1 MMTRKPSS
9 RSTKRS
15 KSKPSKL
22 ASGRPLIRCVI
33 FDLDDT
39 LYDCLGQRV
48 RPAHRHAAEAMIAA
62 GLKGTLED
70 VYHARLRAF
79 HVDPM
84 LRHIDA
90 EVIKHFGA
98 ADPEAVSRAAHDA
111 YFNCPVGKLTLFRGT
126 LPLLHQLR
134 KKDVRIF
141 ITTFGDVETQHA
153 KVSALGLDR
162 EPAIEKIY
170 YADRAKR
177 VTKES
182 AFRQIQNET
191 RIPPNEILVVGDR
204 PMSEIRAAKTLGMHT
219 VRLRRGEFASQNPA
233 DELER
238 ADFEITNIS
247 EVRKLPYRFSL
258 GW

>member
-1 MMTRKPSS
+1 MMKRKPSNP
-9 RSTKRS
+9 STKRK
-15 KSKPSKL
+15 KSRRVKP
-22 ASGRPLIRCVI
+22 PLIRCVI

-48 RPAHRHAAEAMIAA
+48 RPAHRHAAEAMGSA
-62 GLKGTLED
+62 GLNGNLQD

-79 HVDPM
+79 HTDPM

-90 EVIKHFGA
+90 EVIRHFGA
-98 ADPEAVSRAAHDA
+98 ADPQAVSRAAHDA

-126 LPLLHQLR
+126 LPLLHNLR
-134 KKDVRIF
+134 KKGVRIF

-153 KVSALGLDR
+153 KVAALGLDR

-177 VTKES
+177 MTKES
-182 AFRQIQNET
+182 AFRQIQSET
-191 RIPPNEILVVGDR
+191 GIPSGEILVVGDR

-219 VRLRRGEFASQNPA
+219 VRLRRGEFASQHPLDA
-233 DELER
+233 QER
-238 ADFEITNIS
+238 ADHEIKSIS
-247 EVRKLPYRFSL
+247 EVRKLPFTFSS
-258 GW
+258 GA

>member
-1 MMTRKPSS
+1 V
-9 RSTKRS
+9 
-15 KSKPSKL
+15 
-22 ASGRPLIRCVI
+22 IRCVI

-48 RPAHRHAAEAMIAA
+48 RPAHRHAAEAMVAA
-62 GLKGTLED
+62 GLKGSVDD

-90 EVIKHFGA
+90 EVIKHFRA
-98 ADPEAVSRAAHDA
+98 DDPEAVSRAAHDA
-111 YFNCPVGKLTLFRGT
+111 YFNCPVGKLTLFRRT
-126 LPLLHQLR
+126 LPLLHFLN
-134 KKDVRIF
+134 KNGVRIF

-153 KVSALGLDR
+153 KVAALGLDR

-182 AFRQIQNET
+182 AFRQIQSET
-191 RIPPNEILVVGDR
+191 SIPSAEILVVGDR
-204 PMSEIRAAKTLGMHT
+204 PMSEIRAAKSLGMHA
-219 VRLRRGEFASQNPA
+219 VRLRRGEFASQHPV
-233 DELER
+233 DDSER
-238 ADFEITNIS
+238 ADHEIRNIS
-247 EVRKLPYRFSL
+247 EVRKLPFTFNS
-258 GW
+258 GA

>member
-9 RSTKRS
+9 RSTKR
-15 KSKPSKL
+15 KKTKHGKA
-22 ASGRPLIRCVI
+22 ASERPLIRSVI

-62 GLKGTLED
+62 GLRGTLD
-70 VYHARLRAF
+70 QVYRARLREF

-90 EVIKHFGA
+90 AVIKHFGA
-98 ADPEAVSRAAHDA
+98 DDPEAVSRAAHDA
-111 YFNCPVGKLTLFRGT
+111 YFNCPVGKLTLFRGAR
-126 LPLLHQLR
+126 PLLHYL
-134 KKDVRIF
+134 KKNGVRIF

-153 KVSALGLDR
+153 KVAALGLDR
-162 EPAIEKIY
+162 DPAIEKIY

-182 AFRQIQNET
+182 AFRQIQRET
-191 RIPPNEILVVGDR
+191 GISADQILVVGDR
-204 PMSEIRAAKTLGMHT
+204 PMSEIRAAKALGMHT
-219 VRLRRGEFASQNPA
+219 VRIRRGEFASQNPVGEA
-233 DELER
+233 ER
-238 ADFEITNIS
+238 ADREINQLS
-247 EVRKLPYRFSL
+247 QVKRLPFKFSPEA
-258 GW
+258 

>member
-1 MMTRKPSS
+1 MMTSKLSN
-9 RSTKRS
+9 RSTKRKTS
-15 KSKPSKL
+15 KRRRAAIK
-22 ASGRPLIRCVI
+22 RPLIRCVI

-62 GLKGTLED
+62 GLRGSLEQ
-70 VYHARLRAF
+70 VYRARLRAF
-79 HVDPM
+79 HTDPM

-90 EVIKHFGA
+90 AVIQHFGA

-126 LPLLHQLR
+126 LPLLHYL
-134 KKDVRIF
+134 KKHGVRIF
-141 ITTFGDVETQHA
+141 ITTFGDVDTQHA
-153 KVSALGLDR
+153 KVAALGLDR
-162 EPAIEKIY
+162 ESAIEKIY

-182 AFRQIQNET
+182 AFRQIQGET
-191 RIPPNEILVVGDR
+191 HIPADQILVVGDR

-219 VRLRRGEFASQNPA
+219 VRLRRGEFASQVPA
-233 DELER
+233 DFGER
-238 ADFEITNIS
+238 ADHEIKNIAR
-247 EVRKLPYRFSL
+247 VRKLPFIYSSIE
-258 GW
+258 

>member
-1 MMTRKPSS
+1 MMKSKLS
-9 RSTKRS
+9 NRSTKKKRRHS
-15 KSKPSKL
+15 S
-22 ASGRPLIRCVI
+22 ATHDRPLIRCVI

-48 RPAHRHAAEAMIAA
+48 RPAHRHAAEAMVAA
-62 GLKGTLED
+62 GLKGSVDD

-79 HVDPM
+79 HTDPM

-90 EVIKHFGA
+90 EVIRHFGA

-126 LPLLHQLR
+126 LPLLHFLNKR
-134 KKDVRIF
+134 GVRIF

-153 KVSALGLDR
+153 KVAALGLDR

-182 AFRQIQNET
+182 AFRQIQSET
-191 RIPPNEILVVGDR
+191 GISSDQILVVGDR
-204 PMSEIRAAKTLGMHT
+204 PMSEIRAAKSLGMHA
-219 VRLRRGEFASQNPA
+219 VRLRRGEFASQHPV
-233 DELER
+233 DDSER
-238 ADFEITNIS
+238 ADREIRNIS
-247 EVRKLPYRFSL
+247 EVRKLPFTFNS
-258 GW
+258 GA

>member
-1 MMTRKPSS
+1 MM
-9 RSTKRS
+9 
-15 KSKPSKL
+15 KSKPSNHSAKKKKRQSP
-22 ASGRPLIRCVI
+22 AMHQRPLIGCVI

-48 RPAHRHAAEAMIAA
+48 RPAHRHAAEAMVSA
-62 GLKGTLED
+62 GLNGNLQD

-98 ADPEAVSRAAHDA
+98 HDPEAVSRAAHDA
-111 YFNCPVGKLTLFRGT
+111 YFDCPVGKLTLFRGT
-126 LPLLHQLR
+126 LPLLHFLN
-134 KKDVRIF
+134 KKGVRIF

-153 KVSALGLDR
+153 KVAALGLDK
-162 EPAIEKIY
+162 EPVIEKIY

-182 AFRQIQNET
+182 AFRQIQSET
-191 RIPPNEILVVGDR
+191 GIPPSEILVVGDR
-204 PMSEIRAAKTLGMHT
+204 PMSEIRSAKTLGMHT
-219 VRLRRGEFASQNPA
+219 VRLRRGEFALQKPV

-238 ADFEITNIS
+238 ADFEIVNIS
-247 EVRKLPYRFSL
+247 EVRNLRYQFGS
-258 GW
+258 GA

>member
-1 MMTRKPSS
+1 MMKSKLS
-9 RSTKRS
+9 NRSTKNKKERS
-15 KSKPSKL
+15 RAAHP
-22 ASGRPLIRCVI
+22 RPLIRCVI

-48 RPAHRHAAEAMIAA
+48 RPAHLHAAEAMVAA
-62 GLKGTLED
+62 GLKGTVEQ
-70 VYHARLRAF
+70 VYRARLRAF
-79 HVDPM
+79 QSDPM

-90 EVIKHFGA
+90 EVIRQFGA
-98 ADPEAVSRAAHDA
+98 ENPEAVSKAAHDA
-111 YFNCPVGKLTLFRGT
+111 YFACPVGKLTLFRGT
-126 LPLLHQLR
+126 APLLHFLG
-134 KKDVRIF
+134 KSGVRIF

-153 KVSALGLDR
+153 KVKALGLDR
-162 EPAIEKIY
+162 EAAIEKIY

-177 VTKES
+177 MTKES
-182 AFRQIQNET
+182 AFRQIQAET
-191 RIPPNEILVVGDR
+191 RIAPNEVLVVGDR

-247 EVRKLPYRFSL
+247 EVRKLPYRFSS
-258 GW
+258 GD